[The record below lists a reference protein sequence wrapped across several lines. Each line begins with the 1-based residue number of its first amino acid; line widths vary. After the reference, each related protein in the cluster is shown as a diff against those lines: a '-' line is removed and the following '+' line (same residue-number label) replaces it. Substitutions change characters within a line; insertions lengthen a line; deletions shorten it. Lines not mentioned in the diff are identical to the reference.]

1 VAGYTGAVST
11 RPSSPPTSLPGARD
25 HLPAREAALHAVL
38 AELPDLVVAFSGGV
52 DSSVLLHAARS
63 VLATRLVA
71 LIGDSPSLP
80 RRELEEAH
88 AFAQELG
95 VELASLR
102 TDELALEGYRANA
115 GQRCYFCRH
124 TLFSAMA
131 EWARSRGFS
140 TLAYGEIT
148 DDLAD
153 HRPGRR
159 AAHELAVRAPL
170 REAGWSKDDV
180 RAYAR
185 AHGLAVAEKPAAA
198 CLASRLPPGTRVTPE
213 RLARVEAAE
222 ECLRTFAFGQLRV
235 RDHGTRARIEVDAAA
250 LTRARSLAGELER
263 RLAALGFESIELAAY
278 GRAAQSMA
286 SPATNTTER

>member
-1 VAGYTGAVST
+1 VFPV
-11 RPSSPPTSLPGARD
+11 PPPTTSPGSSHAPDRV
-25 HLPAREAALHAVL
+25 EALQAIL
-38 AELPDLVVAFSGGV
+38 AELADLVVAFSGGV

-63 VLATRLVA
+63 VLGTRLVA

-80 RRELEEAH
+80 RRELDEAT
-88 AFAQELG
+88 AFARALG
-95 VELASLR
+95 VDLVCLR

-124 TLFSAMA
+124 TLFTAMA
-131 EWARSRGFS
+131 DWARARGFS

-148 DDLAD
+148 DDLQD

-170 REAGWSKDDV
+170 REAGWSKEDV

-185 AHGLAVAEKPAAA
+185 AHALAVAEKPAAA

-222 ECLRTFAFGQLRV
+222 ESLRALAFGQLRV
-235 RDHGTRARIEVDAAA
+235 RDHGTRARVEVDAPA
-250 LTRARSLAGELER
+250 LARARGLAGELER
-263 RLAALGFESIELAAY
+263 RLAALGFESVELAAY
-278 GRAAQSMA
+278 GHAAQATA
-286 SPATNTTER
+286 SPATNTTEA